1 MPEYDLILRNGSIID
16 GTGAPAVAGSIG
28 ISGGSIAAVGDV
40 SGDATAEID
49 VAGMVITPGFVDVH
63 AHDDAAVVR
72 DPRVDFKIMQGVT
85 TDVVGNCGAGNAPAN
100 DQFRPMYAAGFGAIL
115 GGDGEIPWRTTAEY
129 FDAVDAA
136 RPACNVAAYV
146 PQGVIRMNV
155 MGSERGRPT
164 DEQMAE
170 MKRLV
175 DDAMQAGAIG
185 MSTGLIYVP
194 GAYTETGELI
204 ELAKVV
210 AEYGGIYTSHIRNE
224 GADVMKAVAEAI
236 EIGEKAGCGVQISH
250 HKSAGPGAYGLTK
263 ETLPFL
269 AAARARGVDV
279 TIDVYPY
286 IASSSSLAAMYRVG
300 RGAAF
305 EGVEAIVASVKYNKE
320 KYEGRYIRDIAADLD
335 LPIKEAVAKVLQD
348 EENTPSVIMF
358 VMDEA
363 DVRRVISDDHCMIG
377 SDGLPT
383 DGKPHPRLYGTMARV
398 LQTYVRDEGLMTLE
412 EGVRKMTSL
421 PARKHRL
428 GDRGELRKGWAAD
441 IVVFDPATVADIA
454 TYDDPRQYPAGIQ
467 YVIVN
472 GEVVVRD
479 GTQTEARPGK
489 MLRRKATGA

>member
-1 MPEYDLILRNGSIID
+1 MPEFDLVLRNGRIVD
-16 GTGAPAVAGSIG
+16 GTGEPSRSGSVAL
-28 ISGGSIAAVGDV
+28 SGGVIAAVGDV
-40 SGDATAEID
+40 SGDAREEID
-49 VAGMVITPGFVDVH
+49 VAGKVIAPGFVDVH

-72 DPRVDFKIMQGVT
+72 EPSVDFKVMQGVT
-85 TDVVGNCGAGNAPAN
+85 TDVIGNCGAGNAPAN
-100 DQFRPMYAAGFGAIL
+100 DRFRPMYAAGFGAIL
-115 GGDGEIPWRTTAEY
+115 GGDGELPWRTTAEY
-129 FDAVDAA
+129 FDAVDTAN
-136 RPACNVAAYV
+136 PACNVAAYV
-146 PQGVIRMNV
+146 PQGVVRMNV
-155 MGSERGRPT
+155 MGSERGRP
-164 DEQMAE
+164 DEAQMAE
-170 MKRLV
+170 MRRLV
-175 DDAMQAGAIG
+175 DEAMQAGAIG

-194 GAYTETGELI
+194 GAYTETPELI

-210 AEYGGIYTSHIRNE
+210 ARYGGIYTSHIRNE
-224 GADVMKAVAEAI
+224 GDGVMKAVAEAI
-236 EIGEKAGCGVQISH
+236 EIGETAGCGVQLSH

-263 ETLPFL
+263 ETLPFI

-335 LPIKEAVAKVLQD
+335 LPIKEAVAKVLED

-428 GDRGELRKGWAAD
+428 GDRGELREGWAAD
-441 IVVFDPATVADIA
+441 IVVFDPDTVADIA
-454 TYDDPRQYPAGIQ
+454 SYADPRQYPTGIQ
-467 YVIVN
+467 HVVVN
-472 GEVVVRD
+472 GELVVRD
-479 GTQTEARPGK
+479 GKQTDARSGK
-489 MLRRKATGA
+489 LLRRQPTSP